1 MSWDILHDHFY
12 RPHHSLNHLQ
22 ILKVQR
28 KPIGS
33 VSPKRPGE
41 VNTTKDTYIQY
52 HNHHHTIQSLSHQ
65 SLFFSARHAISSWG
79 EQLWVLKSSSKL
91 NRFPASRPTST
102 RPSGLVWSLGMLW
115 LGARQQVSGKL
126 FFGELG
132 STVHLVWFCSF
143 LTCVTIILWSQEA
156 GGNPDLWGLV
166 SRGDQHLNQY
176 EFIDCYHVLR
186 WSITW
191 RRQKS
196 SQQMTLLREL
206 KLGQPG
212 LPSDRWEI
220 IPFGLCLWW
229 QFKIMVTTKKIQFR
243 CCKTWL
249 CLAGHYF
256 GEGTSTQAWWG
267 DLLNQDL
274 W

>member
-1 MSWDILHDHFY
+1 
-12 RPHHSLNHLQ
+12 
-22 ILKVQR
+22 
-28 KPIGS
+28 
-33 VSPKRPGE
+33 
-41 VNTTKDTYIQY
+41 
-52 HNHHHTIQSLSHQ
+52 
-65 SLFFSARHAISSWG
+65 
-79 EQLWVLKSSSKL
+79 
-91 NRFPASRPTST
+91 
-102 RPSGLVWSLGMLW
+102 MLW

-143 LTCVTIILWSQEA
+143 LTCLTIILWSQEA

-220 IPFGLCLWW
+220 IWALLVMAIQNNGDNKVQEDPIPLQQNLIVSCRTLFWGRDWYASLMGWSP
-229 QFKIMVTTKKIQFR
+229 QSRSMVRQIHT
-243 CCKTWL
+243 
-249 CLAGHYF
+249 
-256 GEGTSTQAWWG
+256 
-267 DLLNQDL
+267 
-274 W
+274 